1 MLLLSSLIFCYKAL
15 LDAMFVLDFPG
26 DSASKGLTCQGR
38 QCGFISW
45 VEKFPWRRKWQPT
58 PVFFLGNPIEKGAWQ
73 AAVHRVTKSQT
84 RLRRGAQR
92 SNRVCVT
99 GSFRVSHDDWPSLF
113 SVIHNQKQLNI
124 TDVHTLFF
132 KFLENYSVVFIKSQ
146 YFYQLCICT
155 CLRRES

>member
-58 PVFFLGNPIEKGAWQ
+58 PCSFWEIPLRKEPG
-73 AAVHRVTKSQT
+73 
-84 RLRRGAQR
+84 RLQ
-92 SNRVCVT
+92 ST
-99 GSFRVSHDDWPSLF
+99 GSQRVRHDCAAEHSAATVFVLLVHSEFLMTIDPVCFLLS
-113 SVIHNQKQLNI
+113 I
-124 TDVHTLFF
+124 T
-132 KFLENYSVVFIKSQ
+132 KNN
-146 YFYQLCICT
+146 
-155 CLRRES
+155 